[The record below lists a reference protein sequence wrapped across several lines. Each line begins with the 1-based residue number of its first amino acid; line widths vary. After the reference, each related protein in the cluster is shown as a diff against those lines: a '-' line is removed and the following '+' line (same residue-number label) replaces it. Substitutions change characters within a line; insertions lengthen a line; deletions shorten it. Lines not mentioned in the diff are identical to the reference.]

1 MKSPVRPKYRDL
13 DAIKIGYNALV
24 DGGSAVEIPVIFST
38 DSTAIIGRKGSGK
51 TTLARVL
58 AEGLIERH
66 LHPVII
72 DPLDVWW
79 GLRAAADG
87 TTAGLDVVIFGGSH
101 ADLPITEQAAPFI
114 ADLIVDKS
122 ISAVLVLDE
131 MKQAGQ
137 RRFVQKFLE
146 RLFERK
152 RPQEQRT
159 PLHVIIDEADTFVPQ
174 NPMTPE
180 AIGSLSE
187 VDRAVRHG
195 RSRGIGTTV
204 ISQRPAKVNKDVLT
218 QCEVLFAMQVTGAQD
233 RKALK
238 EWTDAKATEEQAK
251 DFWKSLASMK
261 RGQAWIWSPSL
272 LNCFQMVDVD
282 LPWTYDSSFTPT
294 IGGKAKRAAKLKDL
308 DLASIKDAMSTQIEE
323 MKANDPKE
331 LKARIKQLEAEQAK
345 MLRTKNVAVVAPLDS
360 KKLKAEILHACQVA
374 VAARDLE
381 WENSLTNLIA
391 FGVEG
396 LKKHMTD
403 GMGKFLRRK
412 PTTTPWNGL
421 DQADRQMVSRTIH
434 HGLVLGPGS
443 SPPKLD
449 PAATK
454 RIVKSLTDGILKR
467 EAEASGY
474 QTTDPRYSGADDT
487 KQAGGDITGPER
499 KVLAVLAQHAD
510 QHAGGLTQ
518 KTVAARAGYS
528 LSGTFSNILGSLR
541 SKSLITGTG
550 SSPLVI
556 TNEGKIQLGHYE
568 WLPAPGVELREWWK
582 TKCSGPEG
590 KVLDA
595 LATGGSMSQSDLAA
609 ACGYSLSGTFSNILG
624 ALRTKGLIVGK
635 GREPIQLHE
644 DLA

>member
-1 MKSPVRPKYRDL
+1 M
-13 DAIKIGYNALV
+13 
-24 DGGSAVEIPVIFST
+24 
-38 DSTAIIGRKGSGK
+38 
-51 TTLARVL
+51 
-58 AEGLIERH
+58 
-66 LHPVII
+66 
-72 DPLDVWW
+72 
-79 GLRAAADG
+79 RAAADG
-87 TTAGLDVVIFGGSH
+87 ATAGLDVVIFGGSH
-101 ADLPITEQAAPFI
+101 ADLPTNEAAAPFI

-294 IGGKAKRAAKLKDL
+294 IGGKAKKPAKLKDL
-308 DLASIKDAMSTQIEE
+308 DLASIKESMASQIEV

-331 LKARIKQLEAEQAK
+331 LQRQIAVLKGQLLVAKDSAARAPAGPKGMTMDECQVMID
-345 MLRTKNVAVVAPLDS
+345 RAV
-360 KKLKAEILHACQVA
+360 LKAVKDRDAQWRLAISASNTAIRTSVNEALSKAFPPAFETPTFAPQSGTSRPVHALV
-374 VAARDLE
+374 
-381 WENSLTNLIA
+381 
-391 FGVEG
+391 
-396 LKKHMTD
+396 
-403 GMGKFLRRK
+403 
-412 PTTTPWNGL
+412 
-421 DQADRQMVSRTIH
+421 DRQI
-434 HGLVLGPGS
+434 VLGPGS

-474 QTTDPRYSGADDT
+474 QTRNPRYSGAEP
-487 KQAGGDITGPER
+487 GDLTGPER
-499 KVLAVLAQHAD
+499 KVLTVLAQHSTHD
-510 QHAGGLTQ
+510 DGDKGLTQ

-528 LSGTFSNILGSLR
+528 LSGTFSNILGALR
-541 SKSLITGTG
+541 GKGLITGTG
-550 SSPLVI
+550 QAPLVI
-556 TNEGKIQLGHYE
+556 TAEGLTQLGTYE
-568 WLPAPGVELREWWK
+568 EMPLGAELLTWWK
-582 TKCSGPEG
+582 AKCSGPEG

-635 GREPIQLHE
+635 GREPIALHE
-644 DLA
+644 DLT

>member
-1 MKSPVRPKYRDL
+1 MSKPRPKYRDL

-294 IGGKAKRAAKLKDL
+294 IGGKVKKPAKLKDL
-308 DLASIKDAMSTQIEE
+308 DLASIKESMASQIEV

-331 LKARIKQLEAEQAK
+331 LQRQIAVLKGQLLVAKDSAARAPAGPKGMTMDECKVLIDKA
-345 MLRTKNVAVVAPLDS
+345 V
-360 KKLKAEILHACQVA
+360 LKATANALKQ
-374 VAARDLE
+374 RDGE
-381 WENSLTNLIA
+381 WSAYITGLTKSMR
-391 FGVEG
+391 EG
-396 LKKHMTD
+396 PGRGAEASYV
-403 GMGKFLRRK
+403 GMQRAI
-412 PTTTPWNGL
+412 
-421 DQADRQMVSRTIH
+421 D

-454 RIVKSLTDGILKR
+454 RIVAQLTEGINKR
-467 EAEASGY
+467 V
-474 QTTDPRYSGADDT
+474 AD
-487 KQAGGDITGPER
+487 AGGDITGPER
-499 KVLAVLAQHAD
+499 KVLTVLAQHATHD
-510 QHAGGLTQ
+510 DGDKGLTQ

-528 LSGTFSNILGSLR
+528 LSGTFSNILGALR
-541 SKSLITGTG
+541 GKGLITGTG
-550 SSPLVI
+550 QAPLVI
-556 TNEGKIQLGHYE
+556 TAEGLTQLGTYE
-568 WLPAPGVELREWWK
+568 EMPLGAELLTWWK
-582 TKCSGPEG
+582 AKCSGPEG

-635 GREPIQLHE
+635 GREPIALHE
-644 DLA
+644 DLT